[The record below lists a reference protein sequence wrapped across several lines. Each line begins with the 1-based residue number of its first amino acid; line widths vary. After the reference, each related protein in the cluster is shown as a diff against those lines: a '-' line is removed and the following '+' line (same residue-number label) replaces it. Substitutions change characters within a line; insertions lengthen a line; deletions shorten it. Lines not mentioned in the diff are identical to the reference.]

1 MVERV
6 GAWIA
11 GEELHLLM
19 EHPGELIVHGVS
31 QRRVGDSAVVFH
43 EPHLDALQVEEGD
56 PSCIT
61 KENGQKD
68 EYCSAQEAQ
77 SDQGTTAAGKS
88 IAQGSQNIE

>member
-19 EHPGELIVHGVS
+19 EHSGELIVHGVS

-43 EPHLDALQVEEGD
+43 EPHLDVLQVEKGD
-56 PSCIT
+56 SSCIT
-61 KENGQKD
+61 KENGQ
-68 EYCSAQEAQ
+68 
-77 SDQGTTAAGKS
+77 
-88 IAQGSQNIE
+88 NR